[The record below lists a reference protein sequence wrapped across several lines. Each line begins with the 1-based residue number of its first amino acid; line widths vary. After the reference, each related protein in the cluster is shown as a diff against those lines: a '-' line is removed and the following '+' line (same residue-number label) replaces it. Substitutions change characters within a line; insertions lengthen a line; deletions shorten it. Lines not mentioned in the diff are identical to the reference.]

1 MWRSAAPR
9 NRRAGIVLFLLASA
23 IRAETTPATR
33 VPPLPP
39 PVSRATYR
47 SNWFELLSALQ
58 ENDSRTATA
67 SLETMMKA
75 ARAAGIRRLSSF
87 SRAAL
92 HEARKAENAKARHA
106 SLAYDIAAR
115 LDDSNFDAAASRI
128 GYLVRQGRL
137 SDAASQV
144 APALA
149 TVFAVAET
157 RLAFFS
163 TLVLALAVTLAATA
177 AAIVLG
183 LFLAH
188 FRRLWHDLREIA
200 ARPFGQRVAAPLAVA
215 LLFLPVLA
223 TLGPVWLLL
232 YWGVIA
238 YAYSDKAERW
248 LLAGAFLALG
258 AVPLL
263 VEGVSQENLVRR
275 SPLYLAAVDLDERRE
290 DSSVE
295 EQLAA
300 IVSASPD
307 QADAWF
313 LIALY
318 ADRAGDYSRS
328 LTAYG
333 RVIDSDPR
341 DYRALVNRGNV
352 RFIEGDYSSAI
363 ADYEEASRRAPDEAE
378 AFYNLSVARSEIYDF
393 KGQERARAR
402 AVEISRRSVDDW
414 SSRPPLARV
423 VPATYRLSTARERSD
438 RWVRRGPDRGRAAVA
453 RTPILD
459 LLRSPFCLAPWG
471 ALVVA
476 VAFRAIRKPRG
487 FAEECS
493 RCGRGFCRFC
503 KRYGG
508 PASLCGR
515 CVRLYARRDEVASQ
529 QRDDDRSEIDSRLRR
544 RRGLVRLVSLVAP
557 GVHRFF
563 AHRPFL
569 ATASLFLFFLAL
581 FLAIGGPWV
590 FELRPLAPYRD
601 VLLGR
606 LALGL
611 GALLIWGFANVG
623 AWRNSH
629 ES

>member
-200 ARPFGQRVAAPLAVA
+200 ARPFGQRAAASLAVA
-215 LLFLPVLA
+215 LLLLPVLV

-248 LLAGAFLALG
+248 LLAGAEDPDGILRAVGGEDEIGLGDERARDARQPPDGEEVALLLDIDHVHRVVG
-258 AVPLL
+258 GMSDVDLSGRLVHGGMIEAAGLGVRGKIDEAEVP
-263 VEGVSQENLVRR
+263 ERHVSSPARARRRAARHCPRCGRARPRSRR
-275 SPLYLAAVDLDERRE
+275 SPPAPPTDPR
-290 DSSVE
+290 
-295 EQLAA
+295 
-300 IVSASPD
+300 
-307 QADAWF
+307 ADHAPPPH
-313 LIALY
+313 
-318 ADRAGDYSRS
+318 RSRS
-328 LTAYG
+328 
-333 RVIDSDPR
+333 
-341 DYRALVNRGNV
+341 
-352 RFIEGDYSSAI
+352 
-363 ADYEEASRRAPDEAE
+363 
-378 AFYNLSVARSEIYDF
+378 
-393 KGQERARAR
+393 
-402 AVEISRRSVDDW
+402 
-414 SSRPPLARV
+414 
-423 VPATYRLSTARERSD
+423 
-438 RWVRRGPDRGRAAVA
+438 
-453 RTPILD
+453 
-459 LLRSPFCLAPWG
+459 
-471 ALVVA
+471 
-476 VAFRAIRKPRG
+476 
-487 FAEECS
+487 
-493 RCGRGFCRFC
+493 
-503 KRYGG
+503 
-508 PASLCGR
+508 
-515 CVRLYARRDEVASQ
+515 
-529 QRDDDRSEIDSRLRR
+529 
-544 RRGLVRLVSLVAP
+544 
-557 GVHRFF
+557 
-563 AHRPFL
+563 
-569 ATASLFLFFLAL
+569 
-581 FLAIGGPWV
+581 
-590 FELRPLAPYRD
+590 
-601 VLLGR
+601 
-606 LALGL
+606 
-611 GALLIWGFANVG
+611 
-623 AWRNSH
+623 
-629 ES
+629 